1 MKFYKTVDDQGNL
14 VRLDKS
20 TVPTGTEISEVEYN
34 LLKAA
39 IQMEMNGESAEKI
52 AKEDWWQ

>member
-39 IQMEMNGESAEKI
+39 VQMEMNGESAENI

>member
-1 MKFYKTVDDQGNL
+1 MKFYKTVDEQGNL

-52 AKEDWWQ
+52 AREDWWL